1 MQTKEPIKHRSKRQ
15 DGTLVDGN
23 NKNNE
28 RKKKRPEKTIASD
41 GK

>member
-1 MQTKEPIKHRSKRQ
+1 MQTKEPIKHRSKRK

-23 NKNNE
+23 IKTNE
-28 RKKKRPEKTIASD
+28 KKDKRPEKTILTD